1 MSVQRTLQ
9 KYMDDWKRISHF
21 DFCLLQEDNSILVT
35 TCDRRLPAESKLEE
49 FRNSTA
55 LCLSNATCCL
65 YKITEKNEQLLL
77 IVWGSEDSVS
87 TIGELAVCQIES
99 ILESYAEKNDK
110 NAFMQKLLL
119 GDYTDVE
126 AFNRARKLHI
136 SSFLKYYRRTL
147 SFQSPHK
154 PRSAHFGRYGYEN
167 MYMVRTYFSF
177 QYFYAFS
184 LAQFSQY
191 LSYLFSMLF
200 VKYFS
205 VILCTKYDM
214 ILAFPFCMS

>member
-1 MSVQRTLQ
+1 ML
-9 KYMDDWKRISHF
+9 
-21 DFCLLQEDNSILVT
+21 SILFAYQIHIVA
-35 TCDRRLPAESKLEE
+35 LAPKL
-49 FRNSTA
+49 A
-55 LCLSNATCCL
+55 
-65 YKITEKNEQLLL
+65 I
-77 IVWGSEDSVS
+77 SV
-87 TIGELAVCQIES
+87 
-99 ILESYAEKNDK
+99 
-110 NAFMQKLLL
+110 
-119 GDYTDVE
+119 
-126 AFNRARKLHI
+126 RKLHI
-136 SSFLKYYRRTL
+136 SPFLKYYRRTL

-205 VILCTKYDM
+205 VILCTKYDTEQNNRA
-214 ILAFPFCMS
+214 IYPTIKIPPAVIQANDAICETRAFSFHRVYLKTRKARSNTRRIIPAIAAIHINMGYFTVTTLPHGSYMVYAPPLNNS